1 MGLYTKVLLEVPI
14 TKLLATRQS
23 TLQSG
28 LGLPNWEVFTEVL
41 KILDSNCWVSLSRN
55 KSQPYYIN
63 FD

>member
-28 LGLPNWEVFTEVL
+28 LGG
-41 KILDSNCWVSLSRN
+41 IH
-55 KSQPYYIN
+55 
-63 FD
+63 